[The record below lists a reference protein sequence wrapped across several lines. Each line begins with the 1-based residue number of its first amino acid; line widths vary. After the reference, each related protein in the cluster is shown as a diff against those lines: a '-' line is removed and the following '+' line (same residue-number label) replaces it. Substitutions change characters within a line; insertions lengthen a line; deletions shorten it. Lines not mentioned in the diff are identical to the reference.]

1 MMKQDDNSR
10 KNSMRED
17 SYDDDPSSGSNTL
30 MVHMAFYIFLF
41 TAALLAFI
49 LYVNRYKL
57 GFVNRNQS
65 GDVVAA
71 ATQSTDSSENGIS
84 GDTKTANDLDF
95 WDMYPVET
103 SSEAENDGMP
113 TKQATES
120 TENDPATD
128 GHHTQVTDRD
138 GTKEW
143 LTINNYLP
151 KSTID
156 PTNLVCQE
164 NIMKYYEDDKQT
176 SYMGVDVSKYNTYV
190 DYEAL
195 KKAGVQFVMIRVG
208 ARGYSSGNITM
219 DDYFA
224 NNIKQASDAGLDIG
238 LTFFSQAINV
248 EEAQA
253 EAQTVLSS
261 IGEYQVNY
269 PIAIDMEY
277 IPDDTSRIENTNAE
291 QKTTIIKAFCDAIKA
306 AGYNPMIYGDKEW
319 LLKEIHLTK
328 LTGYDVWLAQ
338 NEDTPDYPYKF
349 TMWQYATDETID
361 GISGNANL
369 DISFIDFALK

>member
-71 ATQSTDSSENGIS
+71 ATQSTDSSENVIF

-176 SYMGVDVSKYNTYV
+176 S
-190 DYEAL
+190 
-195 KKAGVQFVMIRVG
+195 
-208 ARGYSSGNITM
+208 
-219 DDYFA
+219 
-224 NNIKQASDAGLDIG
+224 
-238 LTFFSQAINV
+238 
-248 EEAQA
+248 
-253 EAQTVLSS
+253 
-261 IGEYQVNY
+261 
-269 PIAIDMEY
+269 
-277 IPDDTSRIENTNAE
+277 
-291 QKTTIIKAFCDAIKA
+291 
-306 AGYNPMIYGDKEW
+306 
-319 LLKEIHLTK
+319 
-328 LTGYDVWLAQ
+328 
-338 NEDTPDYPYKF
+338 
-349 TMWQYATDETID
+349 
-361 GISGNANL
+361 
-369 DISFIDFALK
+369 

>member
-1 MMKQDDNSR
+1 
-10 KNSMRED
+10 
-17 SYDDDPSSGSNTL
+17 
-30 MVHMAFYIFLF
+30 
-41 TAALLAFI
+41 
-49 LYVNRYKL
+49 
-57 GFVNRNQS
+57 
-65 GDVVAA
+65 
-71 ATQSTDSSENGIS
+71 
-84 GDTKTANDLDF
+84 
-95 WDMYPVET
+95 MYPVET